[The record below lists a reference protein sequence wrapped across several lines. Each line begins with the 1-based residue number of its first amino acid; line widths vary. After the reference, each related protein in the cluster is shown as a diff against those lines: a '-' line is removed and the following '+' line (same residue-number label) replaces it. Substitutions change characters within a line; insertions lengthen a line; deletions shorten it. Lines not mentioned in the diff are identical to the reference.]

1 MELIRGF
8 ISCVVYGIFAKFSLK
23 AIFSLLRANFF
34 SALIYSLIAIG
45 VVAWTGNQ
53 IQLWS
58 VDKVISTIRNL
69 DFGGFN
75 IIRNNNIR
83 FNIRNFPQQF

>member
-1 MELIRGF
+1 MEIVRGLISF
-8 ISCVVYGIFAKFSLK
+8 VIYGICTKFSIK

-69 DFGGFN
+69 DFEEFN
-75 IIRNNNIR
+75 VIRNNNIR